1 MQVAV
6 MVHSLALL
14 CFLLEGQLSDLQSL
28 QLRSWRLE
36 VSHNFKKSRAET
48 RGLLVL
54 TAGMGFR
61 EYLQVLR
68 RPLFSG

>member
-36 VSHNFKKSRAET
+36 VSHNFKKNH
-48 RGLLVL
+48 GLKQ
-54 TAGMGFR
+54 
-61 EYLQVLR
+61 EDYWY
-68 RPLFSG
+68 

>member
-1 MQVAV
+1 

-36 VSHNFKKSRAET
+36 VSHNLKKKSRAET